1 MEARFIAFLVLVLLP
16 LTASAGSSP
25 NSTIDMSTG
34 QGFATIQD
42 VAHALTTNSGQ
53 VRKIAD
59 QVQFTAFVTLDYQV
73 LCDSGAVTDAREYD
87 VNTLADAPAVTM
99 QPQGFVLQ
107 GYTSRQVTQPDIAA
121 ACGGGSGSL
130 GFVLARQVDVW
141 AAVGNL
147 HGLVFGGGGSGT
159 GGGSGLR

>member
-25 NSTIDMSTG
+25 NSTIDMSTS

-87 VNTLADAPAVTM
+87 VNTLADAPA
-99 QPQGFVLQ
+99 
-107 GYTSRQVTQPDIAA
+107 
-121 ACGGGSGSL
+121 
-130 GFVLARQVDVW
+130 
-141 AAVGNL
+141 
-147 HGLVFGGGGSGT
+147 
-159 GGGSGLR
+159 